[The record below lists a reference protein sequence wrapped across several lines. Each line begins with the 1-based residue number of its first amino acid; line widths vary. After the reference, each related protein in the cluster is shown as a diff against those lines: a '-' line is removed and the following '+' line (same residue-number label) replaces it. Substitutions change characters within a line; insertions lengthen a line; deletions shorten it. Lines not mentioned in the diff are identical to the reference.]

1 MVEDG
6 TRLPLNNVLFKWDP
20 RSHSTC
26 FDTQAP
32 TDDSSGQRRGTEF
45 KNQNLIHDLLDNL
58 DENENEELTRSFK
71 DSTTEGLN
79 MNPDLLSKARDKRA
93 ELVKNLK
100 KIQMYSSR
108 DWLGAN
114 SSKTSLKKV
123 DTLDR
128 LSSVIINPEFPMKHE
143 VVLYSIQLGK
153 SDYEFYNAL
162 FVTKLSRMSNISI
175 LELIRQPV
183 FVRNRIIVL
192 TDRRTCK
199 CHLGALTRHQP
210 QQRHF
215 LHQRTPLRQNPLT
228 QNHPYTPQ
236 GGFGDGFFNRLVSP
250 QSTLM
255 PQNIFG
261 GERSYANLFGL
272 DRKSDADRIPDQID
286 DNDIVC
292 PFHEPMELPELLKSP
307 KGLCGVIEYYNLY
320 YKYEERKVDNKN
332 GHVLSLCDLDSDK
345 WYKEPH
351 ERIGWKLSSSK
362 VFQFKLPSKLLAINH
377 VYLRDFEYERYY
389 SASTMYNSGLINEV
403 PVRGEKG
410 VYMSNLYSGDALL
423 IVTKTEIIIALIHM
437 KESTEL
443 NMDAE
448 LKLGVILR
456 DSNHRIDVKEVL
468 CHRETGRIF
477 MLESSSLLYEYQYQ
491 LGLTPTS
498 LKDHKAVRYIYN
510 TLKYTKHMLFDL
522 VKSNRTYNLSTSR
535 PEVNRNERRMDVDEY
550 GNERDQERG
559 RNVGFTERWEADNCI
574 DSMELSVTNTTCY
587 YPPLQWKEITQIAH
601 SKMNIFR
608 SGEGEERRE
617 TSGGLSGI
625 ARMFRRDPDMKE
637 TCRCGFGCRVEGM
650 KRNLKCINPWNKK
663 LMKTGECV
671 AVMDQNR
678 WTLSLLNTTSGDLS
692 VFYLHGYTSVEEYTT
707 SLMNHERVFPYDL
720 TLYNLK
726 HGNIMTSLERLG
738 YTRFSFGARFVK
750 IMAAPL
756 DFVEGVDLILVDNN
770 GVKVFIGFS
779 NSTLTTQTSLI
790 TTSLGTNL
798 SANLT
803 MDTIRINALNEKA
816 TSNPS
821 KIELS
826 VKGYRMPYRQ
836 MGSNPRG
843 PFALFRSKPNVT
855 TFLIDS
861 TFMTIEPV
869 RKLQNGTLVRIVV
882 TKNDSSSYFQS
893 HTTLP
898 LSINEEFYIFN
909 ENAIQYRT
917 FEENQPL
924 EYYHEFYIMLDEK
937 EKIITSYHRR
947 GKTLHTVNE
956 SLYNKWEKYVENENE
971 HDTRTMMGVMGSR
984 SSMNG
989 VTGERN
995 NDAIESR
1002 RIGMSGATGMIE
1014 DDYEGVKIM
1023 ESLLYIVTTER
1034 VYVFNKLNESLLL
1047 KSLIKYPKS
1056 TLTMI
1061 RPPPLLNGNTC
1072 VATKSSPEE
1081 PAKFGVKFDM
1091 CGGPLLALERGNA
1104 TSRRDGVRH
1113 NHLLEN
1119 LRRQRAMA
1127 YDQARNVRDE
1137 SDEKGL
1143 IKYLIRTMDDNPQLE
1158 GILDSSTP
1166 GHSRVQH
1173 KEGGKRDVDGPEG
1186 LNRYL
1191 SRIDRGEREEEMF
1204 RNVFGDDM
1212 EELCENS
1219 NEIIGYSLYYMSWL
1233 YGPENMFKQIFN
1245 YLVDKVVN
1253 YVEWEMNEGKAMGGE
1268 RVLGNKR
1275 REGLRRSHNEV
1286 EEMSDVEVDS
1296 DVEEY
1301 INSVNP
1307 LVKPRIQNLSIYNG
1321 NSTLSPIRLTTE
1333 GTHVNGNTT
1342 IVDVKTGSEPLM
1354 LCNGEIQAELNLST
1368 LTSDILYSYVFTNQV
1383 EGYNAFIASFGI
1395 PYKIFNYVAPGCYS
1409 VCEDGFER
1417 PVISPWCKFVS
1428 FSNNKV
1434 KRNRVVTNTTP
1445 LVDGL
1450 LLLIS
1455 ELLTPMYYNRMFNM
1469 VPHMYTSQVTNPLFP
1484 QPPEEGAEASIMA
1497 HISRIGNQ
1505 GYVMDDM
1512 KLNKF
1517 DNVNEFVVG
1526 ERVDMYLTLELS
1538 MGLERSKKLL
1548 EKLYTLS
1555 LLVDDLVLQYEN
1567 CNLENVVQI
1576 MSTLAPNVVRMMLSP
1591 NVNQYEPYP
1600 TSQST
1605 HSYADPMV
1613 TTTTVK
1619 EFYNAGGSHTPAQP
1633 SLIGESTKRNRSR
1646 NENSQEGYGKKRRN
1660 DFRPGSS
1667 THDHKRMN
1675 RVLLS
1680 QLDSLIRERYEN
1692 DLRTLKE
1699 LATVLQVSQEFI
1711 ASALLLHN
1719 NAVLGDCNYEFDK
1732 MLDILHLLPTKTPR
1746 SFFSPHDF
1754 SLNWSSEKKFLFP
1767 YAAKFTYDS
1776 PKSKLILTKTL
1787 MNLMSQSNLINLFMN
1802 KEFLSLYRVIVW
1814 LVGENVSEFQRHFYG
1829 HLFTSEEIDIMSSCN
1844 RVKYLQR
1851 QLDNANDLP
1860 RAQYIQTLIKQF
1872 TAKQPNPT

>member
-1 MVEDG
+1 MVEDI
-6 TRLPLNNVLFKWDP
+6 TRLPSKNVLFKWDP

-26 FDTQAP
+26 FDTQPP
-32 TDDSSGQRRGTEF
+32 TDDSSAQSRDMELN
-45 KNQNLIHDLLDNL
+45 KHNLIHELLHNL
-58 DENENEELTRSFK
+58 DENENEELSRSFK

-79 MNPDLLSKARDKRA
+79 MNPDLLSKGRDKRA

-100 KIQMYSSR
+100 KIQLHSSR
-108 DWLGAN
+108 DWLGLN
-114 SSKTSLKKV
+114 SSKSSLKKV

-128 LSSVIINPEFPMKHE
+128 LSSVIMNPEFPMKHE
-143 VVLYSIQLGK
+143 AVLYSIQLGK

-192 TDRRTCK
+192 TDRKTCK
-199 CHLGALTRHQP
+199 CPLSVLTRHQP
-210 QQRHF
+210 QHRHF
-215 LHQRTPLRQNPLT
+215 LHQGAPLLQKPLT
-228 QNHPYTPQ
+228 PNHPYTPQ
-236 GGFGDGFFNRLVSP
+236 GGFGDAFFNRFVSP
-250 QSTLM
+250 QSALM
-255 PQNIFG
+255 PQKIFT

-272 DRKSDADRIPDQID
+272 DRKWDADRMCDYID

-292 PFHEPMELPELLKSP
+292 PFHEPMELPESLKCQ

-332 GHVLSLCDLDSDK
+332 SHVLSFCDIGPEIFS
-345 WYKEPH
+345 KEP
-351 ERIGWKLSSSK
+351 EEQIEWKLSSSK
-362 VFQFKLPSKLLAINH
+362 VFQYKLPSKLLAINH

-389 SASTMYNSGLINEV
+389 STSNMYNSSLSEEMPVKVENGL
-403 PVRGEKG
+403 
-410 VYMSNLYSGDALL
+410 YLSNLYSGDALFM
-423 IVTKTEIIIALIHM
+423 VTKTEIIIALIHM
-437 KESTEL
+437 KKSTEL
-443 NMDAE
+443 SKDSE

-468 CHRETGRIF
+468 SHRETGRIF

-498 LKDHKAVRYIYN
+498 LKDHKAVRYLYN
-510 TLKYTKHMLFDL
+510 TLRYTKHMLFDV
-522 VKSNRTYNLSTSR
+522 VKSKRTYNLSTSH
-535 PEVNRNERRMDVDEY
+535 PEVLLNERRMDADEY
-550 GNERDQERG
+550 GNELVHERR
-559 RNVGFTERWEADNCI
+559 RNVGFTERWEADNCL
-574 DSMELSVTNTTCY
+574 DSMESSVTNTKCY

-608 SGEGEERRE
+608 SGEVDERRE
-617 TSGGLSGI
+617 PSGGFIGI
-625 ARMFRRDPDMKE
+625 ARMFRREPEMKE

-663 LMKTGECV
+663 LMKTGESTV
-671 AVMDQNR
+671 VIDQNR

-707 SLMNHERVFPYDL
+707 SLPNHERVFPYDL

-726 HGNIMTSLERLG
+726 HGNIISSLERLG
-738 YTRFSFGARFVK
+738 YNRFSFGARFVK

-756 DFVEGVDLILVDNN
+756 DFVQGVDLILVDNN

-790 TTSLGTNL
+790 TTSLATNL

-803 MDTIRINALNEKA
+803 MDTIKINALNEKA

-821 KIELS
+821 KIELA

-836 MGSNPRG
+836 VGSNPRG
-843 PFALFRSKPNVT
+843 PFALFRSKSNVT
-855 TFLIDS
+855 TFLLDS
-861 TFMTIEPV
+861 TFITIEPV
-869 RKLQNGTLVRIVV
+869 RKLQNGTLVRIVA

-909 ENAIQYRT
+909 ENAVQYRT
-917 FEENQPL
+917 FEENQPV
-924 EYYHEFYIMLDEK
+924 EYYHEFYIMLDDK
-937 EKIITSYHRR
+937 EKIVTAYHWKGR
-947 GKTLHTVNE
+947 TLYDMNE
-956 SLYNKWEKYVENENE
+956 SLYNRWEKYVENEAQP
-971 HDTRTMMGVMGSR
+971 DTRTMIEVMTTSNEMNGVMGR
-984 SSMNG
+984 RNEDATENHRLGTRGPNG
-989 VTGERN
+989 RMEM
-995 NDAIESR
+995 DL
-1002 RIGMSGATGMIE
+1002 
-1014 DDYEGVKIM
+1014 EGKQNVDN
-1023 ESLLYIVTTER
+1023 LLYIVTTER
-1034 VYVFNKLNESLLL
+1034 VYVFNMLNESLLL

-1056 TLTMI
+1056 TLALI
-1061 RPPPLLNGNTC
+1061 RPPPLLNGNTY
-1072 VATKSSPEE
+1072 VETKSLPEE
-1081 PAKFGVKFDM
+1081 HAKLGGMFNMG
-1091 CGGPLLALERGNA
+1091 GGPLFSFEPGNPLI
-1104 TSRRDGVRH
+1104 TGGVRH
-1113 NHLLEN
+1113 NNNLLGN
-1119 LRRQRAMA
+1119 LQRQRAMA
-1127 YDQARNVRDE
+1127 RDPNSNVRNE
-1137 SDEKGL
+1137 SDERGL
-1143 IKYLIRTMDDNPQLE
+1143 IKYLIRTIDDNPQLE
-1158 GILDSSTP
+1158 GLVDSSTSVRNI
-1166 GHSRVQH
+1166 GH
-1173 KEGGKRDVDGPEG
+1173 KEYGKRDVDEPEG

-1191 SRIDRGEREEEMF
+1191 SRMNRGDTDEDMF

-1212 EELCENS
+1212 EDLCENS

-1233 YGPENMFKQIFN
+1233 YGPENMFKKIFN

-1253 YVEWEMNEGKAMGGE
+1253 YVECEMNERRVFAGE
-1268 RVLGNKR
+1268 RVLRTKR
-1275 REGLRRSHNEV
+1275 REGLLTTQNGMED
-1286 EEMSDVEVDS
+1286 MSDVEVDAE
-1296 DVEEY
+1296 VEEY
-1301 INSVNP
+1301 LNSANP
-1307 LVKPRIQNLSIYNG
+1307 LVKPGIENTISIYNAISTLSRNRLDAECSHVNG
-1321 NSTLSPIRLTTE
+1321 NST
-1333 GTHVNGNTT
+1333 
-1342 IVDVKTGSEPLM
+1342 IVDVNTGSGPLM
-1354 LCNGEIQAELNLST
+1354 LFNREIQSELNLST
-1368 LTSDILYSYVFTNQV
+1368 LTSDILYSYVFTNHV

-1455 ELLTPMYYNRMFNM
+1455 ELLTPMYYNRMFNI
-1469 VPHMYTSQVTNPLFP
+1469 VPHMYTSQVTNPVFP
-1484 QPPEEGAEASIMA
+1484 PPDEGEEFSRMA
-1497 HISRIGNQ
+1497 HILSRMANN
-1505 GYVMDDM
+1505 GYVMDGL
-1512 KLNKF
+1512 KLNRF

-1555 LLVDDLVLQYEN
+1555 LLVDELVLQYEN

-1591 NVNQYEPYP
+1591 NVNQHEPYP
-1600 TSQST
+1600 PSQTT
-1605 HSYADPMV
+1605 HSYGEPSI
-1613 TTTTVK
+1613 TNTTVND
-1619 EFYNAGGSHTPAQP
+1619 FYNAGDRHTSPH
-1633 SLIGESTKRNRSR
+1633 SSSSGDTTKRNRSPKDS
-1646 NENSQEGYGKKRRN
+1646 SQEAYWKKRRN
-1660 DFRPGSS
+1660 DSRPGSS
-1667 THDHKRMN
+1667 AHDPKRMN

-1680 QLDSLIRERYEN
+1680 LLESLIRERYDN
-1692 DLRTLKE
+1692 DIRTLKE

-1732 MLDILHLLPTKTPR
+1732 MLDILHLLPTKTPK

-1754 SLNWSSEKKFLFP
+1754 SLNWASEKKFLFP
-1767 YAAKFTYDS
+1767 YSAKFTYDS

-1814 LVGENVSEFQRHFYG
+1814 LVGENASEFQRHFYG
-1829 HLFTSEEIDIMSSCN
+1829 HLFSSEEIDIMSSCN

-1851 QLDNANDLP
+1851 QLDNADDLP

-1872 TAKQPNPT
+1872 TGKHPNAT